1 MKKFS
6 QVFFAGVV
14 TALLCGGCSIFSP
27 LPSGTP
33 PAGPIV
39 ENPTPQKLTRS
50 EIELALGTRLAASAM
65 QYFPGSPVAVE
76 ADADTMPIA
85 RAAVTEAGRICGVR
99 LELAAAAVL
108 NGKKKGD
115 KLEFEL
121 FHFNASLWKC
131 SFELRD

>member
-1 MKKFS
+1 MKIFS
-6 QVFFAGVV
+6 KIFFAGVV
-14 TALLCGGCSIFSP
+14 LALFVGGCSIFSP

-33 PAGPIV
+33 PAGAIV
-39 ENPTPQKLTRS
+39 ENPTPQKLTRG

-76 ADADTMPIA
+76 ADAGAMPFA
-85 RAAVTEAGRICGVR
+85 KAAVAEAGRICGVR

-131 SFELRD
+131 SFELKN

>member
-1 MKKFS
+1 MKYFS
-6 QVFFAGVV
+6 KLLLAGAVL
-14 TALLCGGCSIFSP
+14 TLFCGGCSFFSL

-39 ENPTPQKLTRS
+39 ENPTPQRLTRS

-76 ADADTMPIA
+76 ADAGAMPFA
-85 RAAVTEAGRICGVR
+85 RAAVDEAARICGVR
-99 LELAAAAVL
+99 LELVAAAVL

-131 SFELRD
+131 SFELKK

>member
-1 MKKFS
+1 MRKIP
-6 QVFFAGVV
+6 QILGAVL
-14 TALLCGGCSIFSP
+14 ALFCGGCSIFSL

-33 PAGPIV
+33 PSGPIV

-65 QYFPGSPVAVE
+65 QYFPGSPVAAE
-76 ADADTMPIA
+76 ADAGAMPFVK
-85 RAAVTEAGRICGVR
+85 AAVAEAGKICGVR

-108 NGKKKGD
+108 TGKKKGD

-131 SFELRD
+131 SFELKN